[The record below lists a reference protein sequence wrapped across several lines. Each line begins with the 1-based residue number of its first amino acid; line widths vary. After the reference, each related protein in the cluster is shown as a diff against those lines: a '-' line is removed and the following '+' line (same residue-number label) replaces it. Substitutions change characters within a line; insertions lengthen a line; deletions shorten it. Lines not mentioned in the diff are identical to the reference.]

1 MQAAAFLLAVAAVV
15 GNDSLQTLGTFLSS
29 NRGRTPLPAQM
40 AFLLALTAG
49 VLGLGW
55 WLNGGDPAWGR
66 LAGFP
71 LPEAIGWVD
80 LLPPLVVLLFTRWGA
95 PVSTSVL
102 LLTAIAPV
110 NAGPVL
116 LRSLTGYGLAFATAL
131 LLYGLLLWLLER
143 PLAEAPLSGA
153 PGPAPADAAGRS
165 GAVAVAADGP
175 VWLVLQWL
183 STAWLWSQWLV
194 HDLANIFVLLPR
206 QLEPG
211 QLALSAA
218 AVGGGLCALI
228 ARGGGPIQE
237 LVRDKVN
244 TGHPRSATLIDLL
257 FGTLLLALARFSP
270 TPLSTTWVFLGL
282 LAGRELGLWWRLHH
296 RPAAEVG
303 AVLAGDLAKASL
315 ALALSLAVALL
326 IQPLRGL

>member
-1 MQAAAFLLAVAAVV
+1 VV

-40 AFLLALTAG
+40 GFLLALTAV

-55 WLNGGDPAWGR
+55 WLNGADPAWGR

-71 LPEAIGWVD
+71 LPEAIGWID
-80 LLPPLVVLLFTRWGA
+80 LLPPLAVLLLTRWGA

-102 LLTAIAPV
+102 LLTAIAPANV
-110 NAGPVL
+110 GPML
-116 LRSLTGYGLAFATAL
+116 LRSLTGYGVAFATAL

-143 PLAEAPLSGA
+143 PLLDAEVTGADTPL
-153 PGPAPADAAGRS
+153 
-165 GAVAVAADGP
+165 
-175 VWLVLQWL
+175 WLLLQWL

-206 QLEPG
+206 RLDAG
-211 QLALSAA
+211 QLGLSAL
-218 AVGGGLCALI
+218 VLGGGLCAPV
-228 ARGGGPIQE
+228 ASGGGPIQE
-237 LVRDKVN
+237 LVRDKAN
-244 TGHPRSATLIDLL
+244 TGHLRSATLIDLL
-257 FGTLLLALARFSP
+257 FGALLLALARFSP

-282 LAGRELGLWWRLHH
+282 LAGRELGLLLRLHH
-296 RPAAEVG
+296 RPAVEVW

-326 IQPLRGL
+326 IQPLKAL

>member
-1 MQAAAFLLAVAAVV
+1 MELSWIQPGWIQAAAFLLAAAAVV
-15 GNDSLQTLGTFLSS
+15 GNDCLQTLGTFLSS

-40 AFLLALTAG
+40 AFLLALTAL

-71 LPEAIGWVD
+71 LPQAIGWVD
-80 LLPPLVVLLFTRWGA
+80 LLPPLAVLLLTRWGA

-102 LLTAIAPV
+102 LLTAIAPANV
-110 NAGPVL
+110 GPVL

-143 PLAEAPLSGA
+143 PLAEGEPSG
-153 PGPAPADAAGRS
+153 
-165 GAVAVAADGP
+165 DGP
-175 VWLVLQWL
+175 LWLGLQWL

-206 QLEPG
+206 RLDAG
-211 QLALSAA
+211 QLGLSAL
-218 AVGGGLCALI
+218 VLGGGLCALV
-228 ARGGGPIQE
+228 ASGGGPIQE

-244 TGHPRSATLIDLL
+244 TGHLRSATLIDLL
-257 FGTLLLALARFSP
+257 FGALLLALARFSP

-282 LAGRELGLWWRLHH
+282 LAGRELGLLLRLGH
-296 RPAAEVG
+296 RPAAEVA
-303 AVLAGDLAKASL
+303 AVLARDLAKASL

-326 IQPLRGL
+326 IQPLKAL